1 MIEALPPRI
10 GNGRAPSNVAGARQR
25 ASRAAIARM
34 RANVRRSVFSQW
46 LTFSRLR
53 QKYCGA
59 ILKLAPERGIPWI
72 VSR

>member
-1 MIEALPPRI
+1 MIEAMSPKD
-10 GNGRAPSNVAGARQR
+10 RQR
-25 ASRAAIARM
+25 PRPVEPRPSLAAASPAAIARM
-34 RANVRRSVFSQW
+34 RADVRRSVFSQW

-59 ILKLAPERGIPWI
+59 ILELALERDIPWI